1 MAVKLGDALLYLGAD
16 DDKLKRD
23 LNQAQE
29 KTKGWGGIMTGVLQG
44 IGQGIAGAVTGIIS
58 GAMQTIGESIGL
70 ASDLAETTSKVR
82 TLFGE
87 SSAGI
92 EDWANGAA
100 ANLGMTTQ
108 AALDATASIGNMF
121 MQLGANTDV
130 AADTSQSLVQLAT
143 DLGSFHNADPTEVL
157 DSISAALRGE
167 YDSLQRY
174 IPTINAAAVE
184 QQALADTG
192 KTAAGELTDLEKST
206 AAVELIMG
214 GAGAAVGD
222 FARTSDGWANTMRTL
237 NAYWEQFKT
246 LLGETLL
253 PVLTPLLEKV
263 KDLANTALPALANF
277 IHNNVIPAIE
287 AWGANFDNWW
297 ADHGQPFIDQVTQAW
312 NDVLDAAKESMGD
325 TETEFGLNLESLAA
339 IAKELGKAVGGALGE
354 SIGEGFDAWWD
365 GYWGPIADRFWNTPA
380 IKAML
385 DFKHF
390 MEAWGDTINP
400 PQTSPSSGGSGGFS
414 SAPGPSAQSM
424 NSAVT
429 INNYVD
435 ATSRSVGE
443 AARDGTL
450 DGLRQAGMR

>member
-1 MAVKLGDALLYLGAD
+1 
-16 DDKLKRD
+16 
-23 LNQAQE
+23 
-29 KTKGWGGIMTGVLQG
+29 MTGVLQG

-70 ASDLAETTSKVR
+70 ASDLAETQSKVR

-87 SSAGI
+87 SAAGI

-263 KDLANTALPALANF
+263 KDLANTALPALADY
-277 IHNNVIPAIE
+277 IHEHVIPAIE
-287 AWGANFDNWW
+287 DWGANFDDWW
-297 ADHGQPFIDQVTQAW
+297 ADHGQPFIDDVTQAW
-312 NDVLDAAKESMGD
+312 EDIKTEAQASMGD
-325 TETEFGLNLESLAA
+325 TSEDWGTNLASMEAVA
-339 IAKELGKAVGGALGE
+339 DVLGRRIGTALGNA
-354 SIGEGFDAWWD
+354 IGESVQEWWD
-365 GYWGPIADRFWNTPA
+365 NAFARWWQDKIDRITSGNYFLGPGG
-380 IKAML
+380 L
-385 DFKHF
+385 
-390 MEAWGDTINP
+390 GDLNSLLGPQP
-400 PQTSPSSGGSGGFS
+400 PVAPIGPSLGPNQNGAGTSSGSGVN
-414 SAPGPSAQSM
+414 PY
-424 NSAVT
+424 AVT